1 MALTTKDVLRLIE
14 LLQQNEWLRDELRRI
29 LLPPNFEAWMKSVDE
44 RLMRIESAIG
54 ELRGSAKES
63 EYRQKDPLIFGSL
76 LAQIQDGQ
84 EEIAE
89 RLRVAVTQ
97 GLISPEE
104 AVELRRSDLLL
115 TGKLWKGKWSE
126 QEILLVVE
134 LSATVSR
141 ADVERALKRA
151 TIAQKLGL
159 WAVPCASGEKWSRP
173 AVKQW
178 ALSESVLCGE
188 NGILEPSPETDW
200 EAVERLLANWK
211 PSNL

>member
-1 MALTTKDVLRLIE
+1 
-14 LLQQNEWLRDELRRI
+14 
-29 LLPPNFEAWMKSVDE
+29 MKGVDE

-54 ELRGSAKES
+54 ELRGSAKEG
-63 EYRQKDPLIFGSL
+63 EYRQKAPLIFSSL
-76 LAQIQDGQ
+76 LAQIRDGQ

-89 RLRVAVTQ
+89 RLRVALTQ

-115 TGKLWKGKWSE
+115 IGKLWRGKWAE
-126 QEILLVVE
+126 QEILLIVE

-141 ADVERALKRA
+141 EDVDRALRRA
-151 TIAQKLGL
+151 TIAQKLGF

-200 EAVERLLANWK
+200 EAVERLLATWK
-211 PSNL
+211 PSNY